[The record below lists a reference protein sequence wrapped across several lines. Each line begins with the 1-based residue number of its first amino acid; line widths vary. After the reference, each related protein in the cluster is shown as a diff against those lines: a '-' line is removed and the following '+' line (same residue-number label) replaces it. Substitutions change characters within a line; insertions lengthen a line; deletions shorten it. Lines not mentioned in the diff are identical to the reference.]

1 MRIRKRR
8 MRWGRSEIAQGVD
21 QWIGI
26 FLAIVICFFALQQ
39 SYGAQNMHDI
49 TQAEP
54 DHLAVHTMERQQGSF
69 LDILGR
75 SELTQ
80 SEQARLTVS
89 ARITRLNAERNVIL
103 WAGLAS
109 GFAGNATRVEWCY
122 CRSDIWVCDCTNDA
136 LTESTSRRPAYA
148 RLLDRAVRVWRAEKV
163 ALLGR

>member
-39 SYGAQNMHDI
+39 SYGVQNMYDI

-80 SEQARLTVS
+80 FEPGASDRQCTDHAAECRTQHHFVGRTCK
-89 ARITRLNAERNVIL
+89 RICRECYPDLSGIL
-103 WAGLAS
+103 PYRKHICAQPCVDHGIHTLAGWGKS
-109 GFAGNATRVEWCY
+109 F
-122 CRSDIWVCDCTNDA
+122 
-136 LTESTSRRPAYA
+136 
-148 RLLDRAVRVWRAEKV
+148 
-163 ALLGR
+163 

>member
-1 MRIRKRR
+1 MRIQKSR
-8 MRWGRSEIAQGVD
+8 MRCV
-21 QWIGI
+21 GI
-26 FLAIVICFFALQQ
+26 FLAVVICFFAVQQ
-39 SYGAQNMHDI
+39 SYGVQNMYDIDI

-109 GFAGNATRVEWCY
+109 GFAGNATRIY
-122 CRSDIWVCDCTNDA
+122 LASCRIENIFVRSHAWIMAYIHWQDGEKASDS
-136 LTESTSRRPAYA
+136 L
-148 RLLDRAVRVWRAEKV
+148 K
-163 ALLGR
+163 

>member
-80 SEQARLTVS
+80 LEQARLTEN
-89 ARITRLNAERNVIL
+89 ARVTRLSAERNGIL
-103 WAGLAS
+103 WAGLLS
-109 GFAGNATRVEWCY
+109 GFAGNATRIY
-122 CRSDIWVCDCTNDA
+122 LSSCRIENIFVRSHAWIM
-136 LTESTSRRPAYA
+136 AYIHWQ
-148 RLLDRAVRVWRAEKV
+148 DGEKASV
-163 ALLGR
+163 SLK

>member
-1 MRIRKRR
+1 MRIQKSR

-39 SYGAQNMHDI
+39 GYGAQNMHDI

-80 SEQARLTVS
+80 LEQARLTVS

-109 GFAGNATRVEWCY
+109 GFAGNATRIY
-122 CRSDIWVCDCTNDA
+122 LASCRIENIFVRSHAWIMAYIHWQDGEKASDS
-136 LTESTSRRPAYA
+136 L
-148 RLLDRAVRVWRAEKV
+148 K
-163 ALLGR
+163 

>member
-39 SYGAQNMHDI
+39 SYGVQNMYDI

-80 SEQARLTVS
+80 FEQARLTVS
-89 ARITRLNAERNVIL
+89 ARITRLNAERNIIL
-103 WAGLAS
+103 WAGLAP
-109 GFAGNATRVEWCY
+109 GF
-122 CRSDIWVCDCTNDA
+122 IWHPAVSKTYLCAAMRGSWHTYTGRMGKKL
-136 LTESTSRRPAYA
+136 LT
-148 RLLDRAVRVWRAEKV
+148 L
-163 ALLGR
+163 

>member
-26 FLAIVICFFALQQ
+26 FLAIVICFSLCSRAMVYKTCTI
-39 SYGAQNMHDI
+39 SRRRSH
-49 TQAEP
+49 
-54 DHLAVHTMERQQGSF
+54 HLAVHTMERQQGSF

-109 GFAGNATRVEWCY
+109 GFAGNATRIY
-122 CRSDIWVCDCTNDA
+122 LASCRIENIFVRSHAWIMAYIHWQDGEKASDS
-136 LTESTSRRPAYA
+136 L
-148 RLLDRAVRVWRAEKV
+148 K
-163 ALLGR
+163 

>member
-80 SEQARLTVS
+80 LEQARLTVS

-109 GFAGNATRVEWCY
+109 GLPGMLPEF
-122 CRSDIWVCDCTNDA
+122 IWHPAVSKTYLCAAMRGSWHTYTGRMGKKL
-136 LTESTSRRPAYA
+136 LT
-148 RLLDRAVRVWRAEKV
+148 L
-163 ALLGR
+163 

>member
-1 MRIRKRR
+1 MRIQKSR
-8 MRWGRSEIAQGVD
+8 MRCV
-21 QWIGI
+21 GI
-26 FLAIVICFFALQQ
+26 FLAVVICFFAVQQ

-89 ARITRLNAERNVIL
+89 ARITRLNAERNIIL

-109 GFAGNATRVEWCY
+109 GFAGNATRIY
-122 CRSDIWVCDCTNDA
+122 
-136 LTESTSRRPAYA
+136 
-148 RLLDRAVRVWRAEKV
+148 
-163 ALLGR
+163 LGILPYRKHICAQPCVDHGIHTLAGWGKSF

>member
-1 MRIRKRR
+1 M
-8 MRWGRSEIAQGVD
+8 
-21 QWIGI
+21 
-26 FLAIVICFFALQQ
+26 FFAVQQ
-39 SYGAQNMHDI
+39 SYGVQNMYDI

-80 SEQARLTVS
+80 SEQARLTVR

-109 GFAGNATRVEWCY
+109 GFAGNATRIY
-122 CRSDIWVCDCTNDA
+122 LASCRIENIFVRSHAWIMAYIHWQDGEKASDS
-136 LTESTSRRPAYA
+136 L
-148 RLLDRAVRVWRAEKV
+148 K
-163 ALLGR
+163 

>member
-39 SYGAQNMHDI
+39 SYGVQNMYDI

-80 SEQARLTVS
+80 FEQARLTVS
-89 ARITRLNAERNVIL
+89 ARITRLNAERNIIL

-109 GFAGNATRVEWCY
+109 GGY
-122 CRSDIWVCDCTNDA
+122 DQS
-136 LTESTSRRPAYA
+136 
-148 RLLDRAVRVWRAEKV
+148 
-163 ALLGR
+163 

>member
-1 MRIRKRR
+1 M
-8 MRWGRSEIAQGVD
+8 
-21 QWIGI
+21 
-26 FLAIVICFFALQQ
+26 
-39 SYGAQNMHDI
+39 YDI

-89 ARITRLNAERNVIL
+89 ARVTRLNAERNIIL

-109 GFAGNATRVEWCY
+109 GFAGNATRIY
-122 CRSDIWVCDCTNDA
+122 LASCRIETYLCAAMRGSWHTY
-136 LTESTSRRPAYA
+136 T
-148 RLLDRAVRVWRAEKV
+148 
-163 ALLGR
+163 GRTGKSF

>member
-1 MRIRKRR
+1 MRIQKSR
-8 MRWGRSEIAQGVD
+8 MRCV
-21 QWIGI
+21 GI
-26 FLAIVICFFALQQ
+26 FLAVVICFFAVQQ
-39 SYGAQNMHDI
+39 SYGVQNMYDI

-89 ARITRLNAERNVIL
+89 ARVTRLNAERNIIL

-109 GFAGNATRVEWCY
+109 GFAGNATRIY
-122 CRSDIWVCDCTNDA
+122 LASCRIEKASDS
-136 LTESTSRRPAYA
+136 L
-148 RLLDRAVRVWRAEKV
+148 K
-163 ALLGR
+163 

>member
-1 MRIRKRR
+1 MRIQKSR
-8 MRWGRSEIAQGVD
+8 MRCV
-21 QWIGI
+21 GI
-26 FLAIVICFFALQQ
+26 FLAVVICFFAVQQ
-39 SYGAQNMHDI
+39 SYGVHDI

-80 SEQARLTVS
+80 FEQARLTVS

-109 GFAGNATRVEWCY
+109 GFAGNATRIY
-122 CRSDIWVCDCTNDA
+122 LASCRIENIFVRSHAWIMAYIHWQDGEKASDS
-136 LTESTSRRPAYA
+136 L
-148 RLLDRAVRVWRAEKV
+148 K
-163 ALLGR
+163 

>member
-1 MRIRKRR
+1 MPGKGGNPADTKKPDEV
-8 MRWGRSEIAQGVD
+8 GRHLFG
-21 QWIGI
+21 G
-26 FLAIVICFFALQQ
+26 CHMFFC
-39 SYGAQNMHDI
+39 GAAELWCANMYDI

-89 ARITRLNAERNVIL
+89 ARVTRLNAERNIIL

-109 GFAGNATRVEWCY
+109 GFAGNATRIY
-122 CRSDIWVCDCTNDA
+122 LASCRIENIFVRSHAWIMAYIHWQDGEKASDS
-136 LTESTSRRPAYA
+136 L
-148 RLLDRAVRVWRAEKV
+148 K
-163 ALLGR
+163 